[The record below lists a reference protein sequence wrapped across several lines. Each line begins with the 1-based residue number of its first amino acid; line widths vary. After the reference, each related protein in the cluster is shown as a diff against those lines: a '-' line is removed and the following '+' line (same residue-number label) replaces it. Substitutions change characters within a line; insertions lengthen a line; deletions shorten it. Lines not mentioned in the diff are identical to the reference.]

1 MTEKKNPNPFIE
13 MARQAKKNS
22 PRLPGAAA
30 PQTKAP
36 KPTKGFGGAPT
47 RKTGRGG

>member
-1 MTEKKNPNPFIE
+1 MTEKKNPNPFAE
-13 MARQAKKNS
+13 LARQAKKNS
-22 PRLPGAAA
+22 PRLPGANV
-30 PQTKAP
+30 PQSKAP